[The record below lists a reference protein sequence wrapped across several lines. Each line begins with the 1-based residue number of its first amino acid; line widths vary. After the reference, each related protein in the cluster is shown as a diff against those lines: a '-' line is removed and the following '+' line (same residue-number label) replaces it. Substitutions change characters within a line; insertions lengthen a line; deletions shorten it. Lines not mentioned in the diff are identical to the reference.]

1 MIPKET
7 NINFRFLS
15 VCIQGPYQKQW
26 ACW

>member
-15 VCIQGPYQKQW
+15 VCVHGPYQKQW
-26 ACW
+26 AC

>member
-15 VCIQGPYQKQW
+15 VCVQGPYQK
-26 ACW
+26 